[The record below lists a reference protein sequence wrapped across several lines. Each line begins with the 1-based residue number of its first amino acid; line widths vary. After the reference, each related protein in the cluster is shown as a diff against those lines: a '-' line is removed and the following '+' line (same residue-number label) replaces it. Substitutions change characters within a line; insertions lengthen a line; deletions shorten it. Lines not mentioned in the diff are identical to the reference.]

1 MGQSEELR
9 LLSLTPS
16 ELRLLLAFRHLEDRW
31 HEVHA
36 TMDELGQLTG
46 YSRASLSR
54 ALAGLQDAGF
64 VKTTRTKRNFGM
76 LSRNKYVLPPCVTG
90 ETSDVKNTSE
100 PCVISETSTTS
111 INIDSSSITTV
122 TTKAIN
128 PTGLLVA
135 DATGEGKVDMVN
147 KWSED
152 DEVGGFGLFDNETPA
167 SQKTKPMSKRDPK
180 TRNLRPQDE
189 WTAAD
194 VASEFS
200 FRVYDKVRG
209 IPGIVNTSNL
219 RQALARN
226 RSQFGITAMIEM
238 EVMERFFSDER
249 NLTSIRKFPTGAMGM
264 FLKAITNNAGN
275 VIEDL
280 GLGDEPVAV
289 APTQNL
295 VYASDGRGFDN
306 SISGRAA
313 MKQYELKLKGN

>member
-9 LLSLTPS
+9 LLALTPS

-36 TMDELGQLTG
+36 TMEELGQLTG

-54 ALAGLQDAGF
+54 ALGGLQEAGF

-76 LSRNKYVLPPCVTG
+76 LSRNKYVLPPRLTT
-90 ETSDVKNTSE
+90 ETSEAKNTPE
-100 PCVISETSTTS
+100 PCVINETSTTS

-122 TTKAIN
+122 ITKTIN

-135 DATGEGKVDMVN
+135 DATREGKVDMVN

-152 DEVGGFGLFDNETPA
+152 DEVGGFGLFDTETPA
-167 SQKTKPMSKRDPK
+167 SQKAKPISKRDPK
-180 TRNLRPQDE
+180 TRSLRPQDE

-209 IPGIVNTSNL
+209 IPGIVNTANL

-226 RSQFGITAMIEM
+226 RSQFGITALIEM

-249 NLTSIRKFPTGAMGM
+249 NITSIRKFPTGAMGM
-264 FLKAITNNAGN
+264 FLKSITNNVGN
-275 VIEDL
+275 VIDDL
-280 GLGDEPVAV
+280 GLGDATPAV
-289 APTQNL
+289 APVQSL

-313 MKQYELKLKGN
+313 MKQHESKLKGK